1 MDIGKVIEEGDRVI
15 EVPDLKPVEQPA
27 PVREPEPSRPA

>member
-15 EVPDLKPVEQPA
+15 EVPSFMPKEEPV
-27 PVREPEPSRPA
+27 PVREPAPADE